1 MRVSTVK
8 CESCQEAFGKYRC
21 PRCKLVSCSL
31 SCVKQHKEA
40 KNCNGVRDRAAFVP
54 LKDFDDLQFLSDYR
68 LLEDLQRV
76 VEAGNGTQKFKVL
89 KRLKVLRKQ
98 NPRPQYQ
105 HQNQRQPRRRR
116 KNKFHNKKH
125 CDPNLRNTIQENPCE
140 KNKFVPPTE
149 ESKGESSTVCP
160 SLKPD
165 LHIHWD
171 ENEDVPPTE
180 ISLKSN

>member
-8 CESCQEAFGKYRC
+8 CEVCQEAFGKYRC

-31 SCVKQHKEA
+31 SCVKQHKEE

-54 LKDFDDLQFLSDYR
+54 IKDFDDLQLLSDYR
-68 LLEDLQRV
+68 LLEDLRRV
-76 VEAGNGTQKFKVL
+76 VEAGNGSQKFKVL
-89 KRLKVLRKQ
+89 KRLKVLRKH
-98 NPRPQYQ
+98 NPRPQDQ

-116 KNKFHNKKH
+116 KNKFRNKKH
-125 CDPNLRNTIQENPCE
+125 CEN
-140 KNKFVPPTE
+140 NKFIPPTE
-149 ESKGESSTVCP
+149 ESRGESSTVCP

-165 LHIHWD
+165 LHVHWD